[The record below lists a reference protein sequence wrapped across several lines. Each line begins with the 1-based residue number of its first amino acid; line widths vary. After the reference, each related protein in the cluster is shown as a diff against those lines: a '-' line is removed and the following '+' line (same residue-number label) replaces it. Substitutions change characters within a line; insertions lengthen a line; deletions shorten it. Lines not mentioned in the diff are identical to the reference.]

1 MIDRL
6 RFALHTGNAC
16 LRTPPSAYF
25 VTINDHNARDTMNVE
40 TRDRSAVEC
49 HAIVS
54 HQVFLSRKIIFEI
67 EYSSNFFFNY
77 ILVYFVE
84 LWKINFQFLN
94 IKVRLNYK
102 IEKLLSNWIF
112 IGSNDQKFHSRKF
125 IYYILKI
132 LHAIFI
138 LKISFFLNY
147 VTSTYFLL
155 LVWNLKKFYYKLYLN
170 CNYIKFHDNLS
181 VRYQTQSWSQI
192 TIVMQMYNS
201 ICIISKFC
209 NFV

>member
-54 HQVFLSRKIIFEI
+54 LQVFLSRKITFEI

-84 LWKINFQFLN
+84 LWFFK
-94 IKVRLNYK
+94 IKVRLDYK
-102 IEKLLSNWIF
+102 IEKLLSNL
-112 IGSNDQKFHSRKF
+112 SDQKFHSRKF
-125 IYYILKI
+125 IYCFNYILKI
-132 LHAIFI
+132 LHAIFT

-147 VTSTYFLL
+147 VTYQRIF
-155 LVWNLKKFYYKLYLN
+155 FY
-170 CNYIKFHDNLS
+170 
-181 VRYQTQSWSQI
+181 
-192 TIVMQMYNS
+192 
-201 ICIISKFC
+201 
-209 NFV
+209 